1 MSVQTGL
8 LKSLDNSRFTGEHG
22 RIYSIAL
29 FGHLCDGFDINV
41 MGFVLPAI
49 IATFHLT
56 GASAGFLASAV
67 FFGMFFGAGGGGLIA
82 DRIGRKKTVII
93 AMLIYGVASIAAAVA
108 STYWTLWAARLVEGI
123 GLGAEVVLIF
133 SYVVEF
139 VPVKTRG
146 ALTSSTVF
154 FWQISSFI
162 AAGIAILVIPN
173 YGWRWMFVIGGALAL
188 VSAAAWLSLPESI
201 RFLIQNNRLDEAR
214 DIVRRMGAS
223 LTKDPVGVEGPQAKM
238 RLSDLLGRDYCIQ
251 TLSVWAMQFLDGF
264 VFFGIAVWLPTLLL
278 KMGFS
283 FVHSLLFTGI
293 ITGAGAVGNVLGGL
307 LLDRWGRR
315 PTLILYFFLGGIAL
329 ALWGFSTSAAA
340 VIAIGAVGAF
350 FSFGVAGPL
359 FTYVSEI
366 YPTEL
371 RATGVGISGS
381 WQRVGGVAAPYVL
394 GVLVGANVSLSMIFG
409 FVGALMLIGG
419 VIAWCTAIETRL
431 ESLEQIQTE
440 VTAKI

>member
-1 MSVQTGL
+1 M
-8 LKSLDNSRFTGEHG
+8 
-22 RIYSIAL
+22 I
-29 FGHLCDGFDINV
+29 
-41 MGFVLPAI
+41 
-49 IATFHLT
+49 
-56 GASAGFLASAV
+56 
-67 FFGMFFGAGGGGLIA
+67 
-82 DRIGRKKTVII
+82 
-93 AMLIYGVASIAAAVA
+93 
-108 STYWTLWAARLVEGI
+108 EGI

-162 AAGIAILVIPN
+162 AAGIAILIIPN

-201 RFLIQNNRLDEAR
+201 RFLIQKNRLDEAR
-214 DIVRRMGAS
+214 DIAQRMGAVLPKES
-223 LTKDPVGVEGPQAKM
+223 AGAESHQEKM

-278 KMGFS
+278 KMGYT

-293 ITGAGAVGNVLGGL
+293 ITGTGAIGNVVGGL

-315 PTLILYFFLGGIAL
+315 PTLILYFFLGGAAL
-329 ALWGFSTSAAA
+329 AAWGFSTSTAL
-340 VIAIGAVGAF
+340 VIVIGAIGAF
-350 FSFGVAGPL
+350 FSFGAAGPL

-394 GVLVGANVSLSMIFG
+394 GVLVGANASLTSIFG
-409 FVGALMLIGG
+409 FVGALMLVVG
-419 VIAWCTAIETRL
+419 VIAWCTVIETKL
-431 ESLEQIQTE
+431 ESLEQIQTD
-440 VTAKI
+440 VTAKL